1 MPSGKSLILLLAPFA
16 AVVITAGIAGSGL
29 YTNSLYLGIGL
40 TAFIWCV
47 AGYLVGRSRNLS
59 SAATEDGQQLPPARP
74 DRLNSAVTALSCV
87 VAAETDET
95 RTEVQ
100 RVQQLVR
107 DAVQSLGDS
116 FQLVVS
122 QAQDQENMV
131 HDFIERTVAG
141 AHHGSISNFVVE
153 INEVLEHFIEI
164 LVNTSQESMET
175 VHRIDDMVEHMDSIF
190 DLLEHI
196 KTIADQTNLLALNA
210 AIEAARAGDAGRG
223 FAVVA
228 DEVRQLSHRSTGMN
242 EQIRASVNSAKD
254 AIGRVRSTMGAM
266 ASRDMKK
273 TVEARNR
280 VEHALSEIAS
290 LNEYTTE
297 KLGLLSDMNSNM
309 NTAVGNAVR
318 SLQFED
324 IVTQALTSAEQH
336 SIHLSELNRAIRM
349 LADIRDDAGNVG
361 EIIEQVETTLK
372 TLQQN
377 WTSRNEKSVSQQ
389 SMDAGEIELF

>member
-1 MPSGKSLILLLAPFA
+1 MPSGKSLILLLAPFS

-59 SAATEDGQQLPPARP
+59 SADTEDGQQLPPTRP

-164 LVNTSQESMET
+164 LVNTSRESMET

-190 DLLEHI
+190 DLLEHV

-228 DEVRQLSHRSTGMN
+228 DEVRQLSQRSTGMN

-297 KLGLLSDMNSNM
+297 KLGVLSDMNSNM

-336 SIHLSELNRAIRM
+336 SIHLSELNRAISM
-349 LADIRDDAGNVG
+349 LADIQDDAGNVG
-361 EIIEQVETTLK
+361 EVIEQVETTLK